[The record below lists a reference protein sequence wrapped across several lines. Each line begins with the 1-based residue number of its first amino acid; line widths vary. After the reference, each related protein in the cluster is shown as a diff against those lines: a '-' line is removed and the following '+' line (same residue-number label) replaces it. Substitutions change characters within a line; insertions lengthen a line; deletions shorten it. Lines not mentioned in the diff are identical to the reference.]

1 MVVDFAFVI
10 AILKIILFDLV
21 LSGDNAVV
29 IGLAAHRLPPKQRK
43 QAMIWGCGL
52 AIVMRIGLTL
62 IVSTLLFI
70 PGLRFIGAV
79 LLAWIACKLMQEE
92 AQAAADPTVAPTSLL
107 KAVQRIAMADF
118 IMSLD
123 NVLAI
128 ASAAQS
134 WSQIVLGL
142 VLSIMML
149 LFLSAIITE
158 IMSRYR
164 WIAYAGAALLAWTA
178 ADMMAHDLHEFFHAG
193 YVAGWPEFPQ
203 WGVWALRIGLV
214 TLCLTINW
222 WLPGSARPAAYSHE
236 SEPEPAAE
244 TAAGPAPVESPV
256 ERVVES

>member
-1 MVVDFAFVI
+1 MAVDLANVV

-29 IGLAAHRLPPKQRK
+29 IGLAAHRLPPQQRK
-43 QAMIWGCGL
+43 RAMVWGCGL

-62 IVSTLLFI
+62 IVSLLLVF
-70 PGLRFIGAV
+70 PCLRFTGGI
-79 LLAWIACKLMQEE
+79 LLAWIACKLMLEE
-92 AQAAADPTVAPTSLL
+92 VQAADDPTAAPSSLF
-107 KAVQRIAMADF
+107 KAIQRIAMADF

-134 WSQIVLGL
+134 WNQIIVGL
-142 VLSIMML
+142 ILSIMML
-149 LFLSAIITE
+149 LFLSAVITE

-193 YVAGWPEFPQ
+193 YVPGWPEFPW
-203 WGVWALRIGLV
+203 WGDWALRAFLV
-214 TLCLTINW
+214 LMCLTINW
-222 WLPGSARPAAYSHE
+222 WLPGARHKPADPAA
-236 SEPEPAAE
+236 PTDADAGAA
-244 TAAGPAPVESPV
+244 TTESPV
-256 ERVVES
+256 EHATES